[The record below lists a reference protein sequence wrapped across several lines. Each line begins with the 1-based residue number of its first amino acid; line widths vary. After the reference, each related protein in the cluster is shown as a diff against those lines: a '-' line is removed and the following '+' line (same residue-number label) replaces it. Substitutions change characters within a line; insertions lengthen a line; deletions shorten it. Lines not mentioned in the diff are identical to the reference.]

1 MVGVLTKCVLDD
13 GRGSARQLI
22 VNYTH
27 EKETGRTSSITY
39 EIMGFKEG
47 KQVEPQRVNEKKNN
61 LWAQVIKD
69 SDKVITI
76 IDLCG
81 HETYLKTTIFG
92 LTGLMPDY
100 AAIIVGA
107 NMGVQRMTK
116 EHLGIALALK
126 IPIFIIV
133 TKIDIA
139 PEDVYKQTMDNLM
152 KILRSPAANKMPV
165 MVKESDDPEIF
176 ADNLVCDR
184 ICPIFACSSVK
195 GNGINQLRSF
205 ISKLVS
211 RNQQVK
217 LFKPS
222 TDKVEFTIDSV
233 FFVNTVGVVVSGT
246 LMGGKVEKG
255 QTLMLGPD
263 IKGILKNNFKRCF
276 YCGPSKINS
285 L

>member
-1 MVGVLTKCVLDD
+1 
-13 GRGSARQLI
+13 
-22 VNYTH
+22 
-27 EKETGRTSSITY
+27 
-39 EIMGFKEG
+39 MGFKNG
-47 KQVEPQRVNEKKNN
+47 VQVEPERVNDKKNN
-61 LWAQVIKD
+61 IWSQVIKE

-107 NMGVQRMTK
+107 NMGIQRMTK

-126 IPIFIIV
+126 IPIFIII

-139 PEDVYKQTMDNLM
+139 PEEIYKQTMENLM
-152 KILRSPAANKMPV
+152 KILKSGAAQKMPIV
-165 MVKESDDPEIF
+165 VKDTDDTNIF

-184 ICPIFACSSVK
+184 ICPIFVISSVK
-195 GNGINQLRSF
+195 GSGISQLRSF
-205 ISKLVS
+205 ISKLAS

-217 LFKPS
+217 MFRSS
-222 TDKVEFTIDSV
+222 TDKVEFNIDSV
-233 FFVNTVGVVVSGT
+233 FNVSTVGIVASGT
-246 LMGGKVEKG
+246 LMSGKVELK

-263 IKGILKNNFKRCF
+263 SKG
-276 YCGPSKINS
+276 KIT

>member
-1 MVGVLTKCVLDD
+1 MTKCVLDD

-39 EIMGFKEG
+39 EIMGFKNG
-47 KQVEPQRVNEKKNN
+47 KQVEPLRVSEKKNN
-61 LWAQVIKD
+61 IWSQVVKE

-92 LTGLMPDY
+92 LTGLVPDY

-126 IPIFIIV
+126 IPIFIV
-133 TKIDIA
+133 MTKIDIA
-139 PEDVYKQTMDNLM
+139 PEDVYKQTMENIM
-152 KILRSPAANKMPV
+152 KILKSPAAQKMPLV
-165 MVKESDDPEIF
+165 VKENDDPAIF

-184 ICPIFACSSVK
+184 VCPIFVCSSVK
-195 GNGINQLRSF
+195 GNGIEQLRIF
-205 ISKLVS
+205 ISKLQS
-211 RNQQVK
+211 RNQQMK
-217 LFKPS
+217 IFKTPN
-222 TDKVEFTIDSV
+222 DKVEFTIDGV
-233 FFVNTVGVVVSGT
+233 FNVKTVGIVVSGT
-246 LMGGKVEKG
+246 LLSGKVSLKS
-255 QTLMLGPD
+255 TLMLGPD
-263 IKGILKNNFKRCF
+263 MRGIYFFKYRKLHPRNHQI
-276 YCGPSKINS
+276 YP

>member
-1 MVGVLTKCVLDD
+1 
-13 GRGSARQLI
+13 
-22 VNYTH
+22 
-27 EKETGRTSSITY
+27 
-39 EIMGFKEG
+39 MGFKEG

-61 LWAQVIKD
+61 LWSQVIKE

-126 IPIFIIV
+126 IPIFIII
-133 TKIDIA
+133 TKVDIA
-139 PEDVYKQTMDNLM
+139 PDDVYKQTMDNLM
-152 KILRSPAANKMPV
+152 KILKSPAAQKMPV
-165 MVKESDDPEIF
+165 LVKENDDTAIF

-184 ICPIFACSSVK
+184 ICPIFVVSSVK
-195 GNGINQLRSF
+195 GSGINQLRTF
-205 ISKLVS
+205 ISKLTS

-217 LFKPS
+217 MFKPS
-222 TDKVEFTIDSV
+222 TDKVEFVIDSV
-233 FFVNTVGVVVSGT
+233 FNVNTVGIVASGT
-246 LMGGKVEKG
+246 LMAGKVDVK
-255 QTLMLGPD
+255 QILMLGPD
-263 IKGILKNNFKRCF
+263 IKGTIV
-276 YCGPSKINS
+276 Y
-285 L
+285 